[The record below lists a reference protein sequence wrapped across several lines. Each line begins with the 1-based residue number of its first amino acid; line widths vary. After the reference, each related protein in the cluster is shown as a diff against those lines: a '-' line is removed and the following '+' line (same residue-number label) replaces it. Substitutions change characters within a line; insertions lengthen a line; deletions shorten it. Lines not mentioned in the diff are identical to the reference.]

1 MQPATSTPRLLLN
14 RLRQMMAGEGETKDR
29 LTKIVQ
35 LVAGNMVAEVCSI
48 YLRTDDNHLLL
59 AATQGLN
66 PSAVSSTKLRF
77 DEGLV
82 GQIAQTA
89 QPLSIQDAPI
99 HPAFSYRPETGED
112 PFHAFLGVPILRS
125 GRVIGVLTL
134 QNRTERIYGLE
145 EIEAL
150 ETIAM
155 VLAEVIANQAV
166 LESEQ
171 SEILSVRNIQG
182 ETFHGRILSEGI
194 GIGKARLHDPVFSPS
209 KLFADNPE
217 IEAQRL
223 DEALVTLRRSVD
235 YLVSSE
241 ISILGDDPRDV
252 MEVYKL
258 LANDASWADKLHEGI
273 RGGLTAEASVD
284 RVRREHRARM
294 ETSRDPYLKDRLH
307 DLEDLDNRLLRVLG
321 EDTEITDQSGSI
333 LVARR
338 LGPAEL
344 LEYSNAGLK
353 AIAIEETATSS
364 HAAIVA
370 RALGIAAIGGMEGL
384 ITAVESGDTVIID
397 AESGVVHIRPDDHVL
412 ASFNTKQT
420 LRSERQAEFRALRDL
435 PSSTGNGEKVELF
448 INAGL
453 PFDLDHLETTG
464 AAGVG
469 LYRTEFQ
476 FLVSE
481 TLPKLDDQIQYYSS
495 VINRAKGRKIIFRT
509 VDLGG
514 DKILPNLNRQREENP
529 ALGWRSIRFAL
540 DKKGFFQ
547 RQLRALIRASAHK
560 PLSVMFPMVAA
571 SWEYFEARELLLVE
585 LEKNKKQGNAVP
597 TEVKIGV
604 MLETPSLAFALDE
617 IASSAD
623 FISVGTNDLMQFFFA
638 ADRMDDRVSGRFD
651 LISRP
656 ALRFLR
662 FVSQKSAEYGIE
674 TSVCGEHT
682 GQPLAAVCLVAL
694 GFHQLSMPASGVG
707 PVKKLL
713 RATNMTKFR
722 EAILPK
728 IESSGPPLRQEIQTM
743 LGDPSIV
750 TSVKC

>member
-14 RLRQMMAGEGETKDR
+14 RLRQMMAGEGESEDR
-29 LTKIVQ
+29 LNKIVQ

-66 PSAVSSTKLRF
+66 PSAVSNTKLRF

-82 GQIAQTA
+82 GQIARSA
-89 QPLSIQDAPI
+89 QPLNIKDAPL
-99 HPAFSYRPETGED
+99 HPNFSYRPETGED

-155 VLAEVIANQAV
+155 VLAEVIANQPV

-171 SEILSVRNIQG
+171 SEILSVRNTRGQA
-182 ETFHGRILSEGI
+182 FNGRILSEGI
-194 GIGKARLHDPVFSPS
+194 GIGKARLHDPVFSPT
-209 KLFADNPE
+209 KLFADDPE
-217 IEAQRL
+217 IEAKRL

-241 ISILGDDPRDV
+241 ISALGDDPRDV

-294 ETSRDPYLKDRLH
+294 ETARDPYLKDRLH

-370 RALGIAAIGGMEGL
+370 RALGIAAIGGMDGL

-397 AESGVVHIRPDDHVL
+397 AESGVVHVRPEDHVL
-412 ASFNTKQT
+412 ASFKTKQT
-420 LRSERQAEFRALRDL
+420 LRSERQAEFQALRDL
-435 PSSTGNGEKVELF
+435 PSCTGNGEKVELF

-453 PFDLDHLETTG
+453 PLDLDHLETTG
-464 AAGVG
+464 ASGVG

-481 TLPKLDDQIQYYSS
+481 TLPKLDDQIKYYSR
-495 VINRAKGRKIIFRT
+495 VIDNGGGRKIIFRT

-540 DKKGFFQ
+540 EKKGFFQ
-547 RQLRALIRASAHK
+547 RQLRALIRASANN
-560 PLSVMFPMVAA
+560 PLYVMFPMVAA
-571 SWEYFEARELLLVE
+571 SWEFFDARELLLKE
-585 LEKNKKQGNAVP
+585 LEKNKKQGLAVP
-597 TEVKIGV
+597 TEIKIGV

-617 IASSAD
+617 IANSVS

-638 ADRMDDRVSGRFD
+638 ADRMDDRVSRRFD

-656 ALRFLR
+656 AMRFLR
-662 FVSQKSAEYGIE
+662 LVSQKSAEYDIE

-682 GQPLAAVCLVAL
+682 GQPLAAACLVAL
-694 GFHQLSMPASGVG
+694 GFHHLSMPASGVG

-713 RATNMTKFR
+713 RTTNMAKFR
-722 EAILPK
+722 ESFLPK
-728 IESSGPPLRQEIQTM
+728 LEGSGIPLRQEIKSM
-743 LGDPSIV
+743 LEYAKIV
-750 TSVKC
+750 SD

>member
-29 LTKIVQ
+29 LNKIVQ

-89 QPLSIQDAPI
+89 QPLNIQDAPL
-99 HPAFSYRPETGED
+99 HPGFSYRPETGED

-155 VLAEVIANQAV
+155 VLAEVIANQPV

-171 SEILSVRNIQG
+171 SEILSVRNVQG

-209 KLFADNPE
+209 KLFADDPE

-728 IESSGPPLRQEIQTM
+728 IEGSGPPLRQEIQTM

>member
-29 LTKIVQ
+29 LNKIVQ

-89 QPLSIQDAPI
+89 QPLNIQDAPL
-99 HPAFSYRPETGED
+99 HPGFSYRPETGED

-171 SEILSVRNIQG
+171 SEILSVRNTQG

-209 KLFADNPE
+209 KLFADDPE

-241 ISILGDDPRDV
+241 ISTLGDDPRDV

-321 EDTEITDQSGSI
+321 EDKEITDQSGSI

-412 ASFNTKQT
+412 ASFKTKQT

-495 VINRAKGRKIIFRT
+495 VIDQARGRKIIFRT

-571 SWEYFEARELLLVE
+571 SWEYFEARELLLFE
-585 LEKNKKQGNAVP
+585 LEKNKKRGNAVP

-617 IASSAD
+617 IAASAD

-682 GQPLAAVCLVAL
+682 GQPLVAVCLVAL
-694 GFHQLSMPASGVG
+694 GFHQLSMPANGVG

-722 EAILPK
+722 EAVLPK
-728 IESSGPPLRQEIQTM
+728 IEGSGPPLRQEIQTM
-743 LGDPSIV
+743 LENPSIV
-750 TSVKC
+750 TGVKC

>member
-1 MQPATSTPRLLLN
+1 MLTATSTPRLLLN
-14 RLRQMMAGEGETKDR
+14 RLRQMMAGEDESNDR
-29 LTKIVQ
+29 LNKIVQ

-48 YLRTDDNHLLL
+48 YLRTEEDHLLL

-66 PSAVSSTKLRF
+66 PSAVSVTKLRF

-82 GQIAQTA
+82 GQIAQSA
-89 QPLSIQDAPI
+89 RPLNIQDAPL
-99 HPAFSYRPETGED
+99 HPNFSYRPETGED
-112 PFHAFLGVPILRS
+112 PFHAFLGVPILRN

-134 QNRTERIYGLE
+134 QNRTERTYGIE

-150 ETIAM
+150 ETISM
-155 VLAEVIANQAV
+155 VLAEVIANQSV
-166 LESEQ
+166 LENEQ
-171 SEILSVRNIQG
+171 AEILSVHNVRRVS
-182 ETFHGRILSEGI
+182 FHGRVLSEGI
-194 GIGKARLHDPVFSPS
+194 GIGKARLHDPVFSPT
-209 KLFADNPE
+209 KLFADEPE
-217 IEAQRL
+217 AEAKRL
-223 DEALVTLRRSVD
+223 DDALVTLRRSVD
-235 YLVSSE
+235 HLVSSE
-241 ISILGDDPRDV
+241 ISTLGDDPRDV

-258 LANDASWADKLHEGI
+258 LANDASWANKLHEGI

-321 EDTEITDQSGSI
+321 EDKEITDQSGNI
-333 LVARR
+333 LIARR

-370 RALGIAAIGGMEGL
+370 RALGIATIGGMEGL

-397 AESGVVHIRPDDHVL
+397 AESGVVHIRPDEHVL
-412 ASFNTKQT
+412 ASFETKYA
-420 LRSERQAEFRALRDL
+420 LRSERQAEFRASRDL
-435 PSSTGNGEKVELF
+435 PSRTQNGEQVDLF

-453 PFDLDHLETTG
+453 PLDLDHLETTG

-481 TLPKLDDQIQYYSS
+481 TLPKLNDQINYYSR
-495 VINRAKGRKIIFRT
+495 VIDRACGRKVIFRT

-547 RQLRALIRASAHK
+547 RQLRALIRASSNK
-560 PLSVMFPMVAA
+560 PMSIMFPMVAA
-571 SWEYFEARELLLVE
+571 AWEYFEARELLLKEVDR
-585 LEKNKKQGNAVP
+585 NKALGFDIPA
-597 TEVKIGV
+597 EIKIGV

-617 IASSAD
+617 IAGSAD
-623 FISVGTNDLMQFFFA
+623 FLSVGTNDLMQFFYA
-638 ADRMDDRVSGRFD
+638 ADRMDDRISTRFD

-656 ALRFLR
+656 AMRFLH
-662 FVSQKSAEYGIE
+662 FVSKKSAEYEIE

-682 GQPLAAVCLVAL
+682 GNPFEAVCLVAL
-694 GFHQLSMPASGVG
+694 GFHQLSMPANGVG

-713 RATNMTKFR
+713 RSINMAKFR
-722 EAILPK
+722 DVLLPMLD
-728 IESSGPPLRQEIQTM
+728 ESGAPLRDEIK
-743 LGDPSIV
+743 LLLDDSDIV
-750 TSVKC
+750 SR

>member
-1 MQPATSTPRLLLN
+1 MHPATSTPRLLLN
-14 RLRQMMAGEGETKDR
+14 RLRQMMAGEGESKER
-29 LTKIVQ
+29 LNKIVQ

-59 AATQGLN
+59 AATQGLR
-66 PSAVSSTKLRF
+66 PSAVSKTKLRF

-89 QPLSIQDAPI
+89 QPLSIQDAPL
-99 HPAFSYRPETGED
+99 HPNFSYRPETGED

-134 QNRTERIYGLE
+134 QNRTERTYGIE

-166 LESEQ
+166 LETGQ
-171 SEILSVRNIQG
+171 SETLSIRNIRRVTFQG
-182 ETFHGRILSEGI
+182 RVLSDGI
-194 GIGKARLHDPVFSPS
+194 GIGKARLHDPVFSPA
-209 KLFADNPE
+209 KLFADDPE
-217 IEAQRL
+217 IEAKRL
-223 DEALVTLRRSVD
+223 DEALVILRRSVD

-241 ISILGDDPRDV
+241 ISTLGDDPRDV

-258 LANDASWADKLHEGI
+258 LANDASWTVKLHEGI

-294 ETSRDPYLKDRLH
+294 ETARDPYLKDRLH
-307 DLEDLDNRLLRVLG
+307 DLEDLDNRLLRVLS
-321 EDTEITDQSGSI
+321 EDKELADQSGSI
-333 LVARR
+333 LIARR

-353 AIAIEETATSS
+353 AIAIEETAISS
-364 HAAIVA
+364 HATIVA

-397 AESGVVHIRPDDHVL
+397 AESGIVHIRPDEHVL
-412 ASFNTKQT
+412 SSFKTKQT

-435 PSSTGNGEKVELF
+435 PSCTKNGETVGLF

-453 PFDLDHLETTG
+453 PLDLDYLETTG
-464 AAGVG
+464 AEGVG
-469 LYRTEFQ
+469 LFRTEFQ

-481 TLPKLDDQIQYYSS
+481 TLPKLDDQIKYYRRIIDSS
-495 VINRAKGRKIIFRT
+495 GGRTVIFRT

-547 RQLRALIRASAHK
+547 RQLRALIRASANK
-560 PLSVMFPMVAA
+560 PLSIMFPMVAA
-571 SWEYFEARELLLVE
+571 SWEYFEAKELLLKE
-585 LEKNKKQGNAVP
+585 LEYNKKKGQDVP
-597 TEVKIGV
+597 TDIRFGV

-617 IASSAD
+617 IAGNVD
-623 FISVGTNDLMQFFFA
+623 FLSVGTNDLMQFFYA
-638 ADRMDDRVSGRFD
+638 ADRMDDRIATRFD

-656 ALRFLR
+656 AMRFLQL
-662 FVSQKSAEYGIE
+662 VSEKSAKYGIK

-682 GQPLAAVCLVAL
+682 GNPLAALCLVAL
-694 GFHQLSMPASGVG
+694 GFHQLSMPASGIG
-707 PVKKLL
+707 PVKKQL
-713 RATNMTKFR
+713 RSTNMAKFR
-722 EAILPK
+722 EIFLQK
-728 IESSGPPLRQEIQTM
+728 IEGSGVPLRKEINK
-743 LGDPSIV
+743 LLINPEIV
-750 TSVKC
+750 EG